1 MDWKFKSGDL
11 FLPKQ
16 VRDFLEYQ
24 YVGTKTSALYIS
36 NWTLVHFFSGVLA
49 AYLLAAYLLAT
60 RTRYSILYILI
71 VALLFHIVW
80 ELWQIYG
87 KNTLIWTRRGQVD
100 VFVDTVAFMVGAVAY
115 IQTQK

>member
-24 YVGTKTSALYIS
+24 YVGTRTSALYIS
-36 NWTLVHFFSGVLA
+36 NWTLVHFFSGVLM
-49 AYLLAAYLLAT
+49 AYLLAT
-60 RTRYSILYILI
+60 RTDYSSKKILLVSFLI
-71 VALLFHIVW
+71 HTLW

-87 KNTLIWTRRGQVD
+87 ENTRIGSRRGQVD
-100 VFVDTVAFMVGAVAY
+100 VLVDTSAYMLGALAF
-115 IQTQK
+115 IQSQK

>member
-24 YVGTKTSALYIS
+24 YVGTRTSALYIS
-36 NWTLVHFFSGVLA
+36 NWTLVHFFSGVLM
-49 AYLLAAYLLAT
+49 AYFLAT
-60 RTRYSILYILI
+60 RFTYTPNKILLI
-71 VALLFHIVW
+71 AFLIHVIW

-87 KNTLIWTRRGQVD
+87 ENTYIWTRRGQVD
-100 VFVDTVAFMVGAVAY
+100 VVVDTVAYMVGVAAFVCL
-115 IQTQK
+115 KK